1 MFGGSSRDFGA
12 HLLRGGMDS
21 VAGHHCGAAGEGADA
36 PMELVG
42 VAGHHVDVG
51 DGDADLVS
59 DDLGEAGEM
68 ALPLGAD
75 AGCEQQSAAIL
86 DLDSGA
92 LVGTNAGAFDIEYHT
107 NAHPPSCAPEL
118 RLL

>member
-1 MFGGSSRDFGA
+1 
-12 HLLRGGMDS
+12 
-21 VAGHHCGAAGEGADA
+21 
-36 PMELVG
+36 
-42 VAGHHVDVG
+42 
-51 DGDADLVS
+51 
-59 DDLGEAGEM
+59 M

-92 LVGTNAGAFDIEYHT
+92 LIGTNAGAFDIEHHT

-118 RLL
+118 RLLLGNECLIANRVQRLVKNRAVIAAVVMQWREILVDDLVVVGERVGPDEVTPANLSLRGRRGGVSS